1 MAALDRASAGSCPS
15 IVKACAVL
23 REFQQSNGYEP
34 GAKAVRGA
42 QMQWLIDVAGLAGIQ
57 LLREFQQSNGYE
69 PGAKAVRGAQMQ
81 WLIDVAGLAGIC
93 WIAYDVLAYDVLAE
107 DEVWSV
113 PTGIRS
119 AGHRQPRAGVR
130 SEAAAQV

>member
-1 MAALDRASAGSCPS
+1 
-15 IVKACAVL
+15 V
-23 REFQQSNGYEP
+23 
-34 GAKAVRGA
+34 
-42 QMQWLIDVAGLAGIQ
+42 
-57 LLREFQQSNGYE
+57 LREFQQSNGYE

-93 WIAYDVLAYDVLAE
+93 WIAYDVLAE

>member
-1 MAALDRASAGSCPS
+1 
-15 IVKACAVL
+15 VL
-23 REFQQSNGYEP
+23 REFQQSNCYEP

-42 QMQWLIDVAGLAGIQ
+42 QMQ
-57 LLREFQQSNGYE
+57 R
-69 PGAKAVRGAQMQ
+69 
-81 WLIDVAGLAGIC
+81 LIDVAGLAGIC
-93 WIAYDVLAYDVLAE
+93 WIAYDVKYDVLAE

-119 AGHRQPRAGVR
+119 AGHRHRQPKAGVR

>member
-1 MAALDRASAGSCPS
+1 MVIGWSKDLFCTSISGRNQVYHSAEMAALDRASAGVLSEHLRGSCPS

-42 QMQWLIDVAGLAGIQ
+42 QMQWLIDVT
-57 LLREFQQSNGYE
+57 
-69 PGAKAVRGAQMQ
+69 
-81 WLIDVAGLAGIC
+81 GLAGIC
-93 WIAYDVLAYDVLAE
+93 WIAYDVLAE